1 MKAQKRFE
9 KEMNKKDLTINRLKE
24 ENDRLKMMANMKKES
39 KREATQEGNKIS
51 QKLISENKK
60 LEQQRNELLSGFK
73 KQIKLID
80 LLKRQI
86 THLEAAQM

>member
-1 MKAQKRFE
+1 
-9 KEMNKKDLTINRLKE
+9 MNKKDLTINRLKE